1 MGFTFQVPTVVGG
14 TVLVIERIQSQNYVP
29 GVSGWA
35 IFADGDAE
43 FGDQVVVR
51 GTLITGPAGSAH
63 IAINDTDH
71 PNGIAYYSGNV
82 NEVDAAQSIPFTSGG
97 GVQIGMRHSG
107 ATSPGLVIPAT
118 IDLLADIPTGK
129 SILNAEADQVGI
141 FANDSM
147 VFASGGTY
155 RVQDLEIVADALLG
169 SDSILQKVG
178 AAWFG
183 TAVTPLT
190 GTWVDTAG
198 SRFGYTKDATGRV
211 SVRGRVSGGG
221 AGATIVT
228 LPLGYR
234 PSSNLDFSMRSGTT
248 LCGVGVSTGG
258 VLTVTANLAT
268 ASAGG
273 INLDVITFPTL

>member
-1 MGFTFQVPTVVGG
+1 MGFLYQIPAVVGG
-14 TVLVIERIQSQNYVP
+14 TVLVIERIESQNFQP
-29 GVSGWA
+29 GLFGWA
-35 IFADGDAE
+35 IYANGDAE
-43 FGDQVVVR
+43 FNNVVIR
-51 GTLITGPAGSAH
+51 GSLITGPPGSAH
-63 IAINDTDH
+63 IGINDADH

-82 NEVDAAQSIPFTSGG
+82 NEDDAAQSIPFTSGG
-97 GVQIGMRHSG
+97 GTQIGMRHSG

-155 RVQDLEIVADALLG
+155 RVQDLEIVADVLLG
-169 SDSILQKVG
+169 FDSIIQRVG
-178 AAWFG
+178 VAWLG

-198 SRFGYTKDATGRV
+198 ARFGYIKDATGRV
-211 SVRGRVSGGG
+211 SVRGKVSGGG

-228 LPLGYR
+228 LPVGYR

-248 LCGVGVSTGG
+248 LCAVGVSTTG

-268 ASAGG
+268 ATVSG
-273 INLDVITFPTL
+273 INLDVISYPTN